1 LSPFKVFKIESEWR
15 LMFDSLIN
23 NRRRVSLVIK
33 DHVIRFVDTGKP
45 SLSAIRAFGE
55 QYLPEGVIRDGK
67 IIGAD
72 DLQITLEQCIDEWA
86 IKRREVQFLVPNPY
100 AVVRKV
106 TVPADI
112 PVGEIGGYLFLEIG
126 SSIHLPFEDPYFDFH
141 VLSQTEATNEVLLFA
156 SPESMITEYTTLLES
171 VKLKPVAA
179 DLSPLAIYR
188 LYYHLGQANEN
199 DHLLCIQFDVQTV
212 HVSIFVQHKLVF
224 MRHLRMNVDLNGWK
238 EIMNQDESVMLE
250 WQGDKEY
257 ILGEIQDMVTEIERV
272 MNFYQFS
279 LNQGKSHVTKI
290 LLTGEHPYI
299 QDVHEK
305 LSAITEIEINH
316 LFYQGIE
323 TVKGQLIPIRYALAL
338 GLSLKEVK

>member
-1 LSPFKVFKIESEWR
+1 
-15 LMFDSLIN
+15 MFDSWIN

-33 DHVIRFVDTGKP
+33 DHVIRFIDTNKP
-45 SLSAIRAFGE
+45 SLTALRAFGE
-55 QYLPEGVIRDGK
+55 HYLPDGLIQDGK
-67 IIGAD
+67 ITSVD
-72 DLQITLEQCIDEWA
+72 DLQLTLEQCVEEWG

-100 AVVRKV
+100 SVVRKV
-106 TVPADI
+106 NIPVDI
-112 PVGEIGGYLFLEIG
+112 PTGEIGGYLFLEIG
-126 SSIHLPFEDPYFDFH
+126 TSIHLPFEDAYFDFH
-141 VLSQTEATNEVLLFA
+141 VLDQTETAKEILLFA
-156 SPESMITEYTTLLES
+156 SPENMITEYTKLLES

-188 LYYHLGQANEN
+188 LYYQLGNANEN
-199 DHLLCIQFDVQTV
+199 DHLLCIQFDIQTV
-212 HVSIFVQHKLVF
+212 HLSIFVQHKLVF

-238 EIMNQDESVMLE
+238 QTIDQDGAITLG

-279 LNQGKSHVTKI
+279 LNQGKSQVTKI
-290 LLTGEHPYI
+290 LITGEHPYI
-299 QDVHEK
+299 QDVYER
-305 LSAITEIEINH
+305 ITAMTGVETNH

-323 TVKGQLIPIRYALAL
+323 TVKGQLVPSCYSLAL

>member
-1 LSPFKVFKIESEWR
+1 
-15 LMFDSLIN
+15 MFDSWIN

-33 DHVIRFVDTGKP
+33 DHVIRFVDSNKP
-45 SLSAIRAFGE
+45 SLTAIRSFGE
-55 QYLPEGVIRDGK
+55 HYLPEELIRDGK
-67 IIGAD
+67 IINGD
-72 DLQITLEQCIDEWA
+72 DLQITLEQCLEEWG

-106 TVPADI
+106 NIPADI
-112 PVGEIGGYLFLEIG
+112 PENEIGGYLFLEIG
-126 SSIHLPFEDPYFDFH
+126 SSIHLPFEDAYFDFH
-141 VLSQTEATNEVLLFA
+141 VLSRNDTAKEVLLFA
-156 SPESMITEYTTLLES
+156 SPENIITEYTKLLES

-188 LYYHLGQANEN
+188 LYYELGNANEN
-199 DHLLCIQFDVQTV
+199 DHLLCIQFDIQTV
-212 HVSIFVQHKLVF
+212 HLSIFVQHKLVF

-238 EIMNQDESVMLE
+238 QTIDQDGAITLE

-279 LNQGKSHVTKI
+279 LNQGKSQVTKI
-290 LLTGEHPYI
+290 LITGEHPYI
-299 QDVHEK
+299 LDVYER
-305 LSAITEIEINH
+305 ITAMTGIETNH

-323 TVKGQLIPIRYALAL
+323 TVKGQLVPSWYSLAL